1 MKDKKK
7 DIEIEKG
14 SKLELILQTVGG
26 IISAM
31 IVFPIMDLIFCKID
45 KTPFKYTIFNHII
58 EPIIFGIVFG
68 LITWFIHKRQKKK
81 EEK

>member
-1 MKDKKK
+1 MKKK
-7 DIEIEKG
+7 EKEFELEKG
-14 SKLELILQTVGG
+14 SKLDLIFQTVGG

-68 LITWFIHKRQKKK
+68 LITWFIHKRQNKK